1 MVNSSNSHKIQ
12 QLVIN
17 QPQSQHITFQNSL
30 NQNHMQSTE
39 RSQKAKFEDKS
50 TIVNT
55 QYVTSD

>member
-1 MVNSSNSHKIQ
+1 MNLQIQ

-17 QPQSQHITFQNSL
+17 QPQSQHITLQNSL

-39 RSQKAKFEDKS
+39 RLQKAKFEDKS